1 MSCLSIQLT
10 PKAQALLAVSPAE
23 QAKLTLRG
31 YPSGSPHLTAALVV
45 KPASQVKMAISPKV
59 SAALSVT
66 PKPQVGLVIGEVC
79 SVSQEELY
87 VLASTPEGPLRT
99 RSGGYL
105 LLDPAYENDSD

>member
-10 PKAQALLAVSPAE
+10 PKQQALLAVSPAE

-31 YPSGSPHLTAALVV
+31 YPSGSPHLTAALAVR
-45 KPASQVKMAISPKV
+45 PAEQLKLTVSPKV
-59 SAALSVT
+59 SVALVIT
-66 PKPQVGLVIGEVC
+66 PQQQAEMVIGEVC
-79 SVSQEELY
+79 SVSHDEVF